1 MPEEL
6 ENLDSGRGPQGEP
19 GGNSGTEIASV
30 DLSNEAIDWLVH
42 LHSDE
47 AGEADHAAFAAWRA
61 LSDEHEAAAVEAEG
75 IWQGVGSLGE
85 EHASKKLKER
95 RRRRLTRRVVI
106 GGGLTALVGLAG
118 YRSELIGSHLFAQ
131 YATGTG
137 ERRSVRLK
145 DGSTVH
151 LNAETALS
159 AYYTSEVRRLV
170 LYRGQAVFE
179 VANDVER
186 PFFVEAGEGS
196 TRALGTVFDVNI
208 TRQNVVVTVLE
219 GVVGVSSTRNPGD
232 YTTAEADQR
241 LRYSDSG
248 VESVPNDVDADM
260 ETAWRRGKLIFD
272 QKPLGDVVNEIER
285 QLNGRVV
292 FANSDVRDLRVTGVF
307 DLDEP
312 QAVLDAIEYS
322 LPVEVIRMPFVTV
335 LR

>member
-6 ENLDSGRGPQGEP
+6 ENLGSGKDPPAEP
-19 GGNSGTEIASV
+19 GGKPGTGNASV
-30 DLSNEAIDWLVH
+30 DLSDEAIDWLVH

-47 AGEADHAAFAAWRA
+47 AGEADRGAFAAWRS
-61 LSDEHEAAAVEAEG
+61 LSDEHEVAALEAEG

-85 EHASKKLKER
+85 EHAAKKLKEQ
-95 RRRRLTRRVVI
+95 RRRRLTRRVVV

-137 ERRSVRLK
+137 ERRSIRLE

-159 AYYTSEVRRLV
+159 AYYTSDMRRLV
-170 LYRGQAVFE
+170 LYTGQAVFE
-179 VANDVER
+179 IAGDAQR

-196 TRALGTVFDVNI
+196 TRALGTVFDINI
-208 TRQNVVVTVLE
+208 IRQNVVVTVLE
-219 GVVGVSSTRNPGD
+219 GIVGVSSTRNPDD
-232 YTTAEADQR
+232 YITAKADER

-248 VESVPNDVDADM
+248 ADSILSEVDADT

-285 QLNGRVV
+285 QLSGRVV

-312 QAVLDAIEYS
+312 QAVLEAIEYS